1 MDQLDTILAMAMD
14 LTSARSAEDRYYR
27 LLETLRRVIPYD
39 AAAILRLE
47 ERDLVPVVAHGLAPQ
62 ALGRRFTPGEHPRL
76 DIICKASEP
85 VLFPPDTAL
94 PDPFDGLLEDTPGA
108 AAPRIH
114 ACLGCP
120 LKVGG
125 ELLGAL
131 TADAVDPGAFAELDQ
146 RFLAVVGAMAA
157 AELRTTDFIE
167 ALERTARRQ
176 GRIAQDLM
184 RDTHMRQGSQIIGV
198 SPVMQKLR
206 QEIKLVARSDLAVLV
221 TGETGTGKELVV
233 REIHA
238 ASGRSE
244 EPLLYVNCAAL
255 PETLADSELFG
266 HRRGAFTGAT
276 EDRPGK
282 FEVADGGTLFLDEIG
297 ELPLSIQPKLL
308 RALQQ
313 GEIQRVGVDRPLQV
327 DVRVLAATN
336 RDLAAEVQAG
346 RFRADLLHRLQV
358 YPITVP
364 PLRERLEDLPLL
376 AGTFCDLVR
385 RRLGIGPVRLD
396 SQAQDLLV
404 RYGWP
409 GNVRELDNVLS
420 RATLRAS
427 SRVPRGEPVTLT
439 PAHLDADLASDASH
453 ALRRPPPKDV
463 DAPLVAPGQTL
474 REATREFQRRA
485 IVRAVAEAGDN
496 WSAAARELGMQRG
509 NLHTMAARLG
519 LRS

>member
-14 LTSARSAEDRYYR
+14 LTSARSAGDRYRR
-27 LLETLRRVIPYD
+27 LLEALRRVIPYD

-47 ERDLVPVVAHGLAPQ
+47 ERDLVPVAAHGLAPQ
-62 ALGRRFTPGEHPRL
+62 ALGRRFSTGEHPRL
-76 DIICKASEP
+76 DIICKAHEL
-85 VLFPPDTAL
+85 VLFPTDTAM
-94 PDPFDGLLEDTPGA
+94 PDPFDGLLEEAPGED
-108 AAPRIH
+108 APRIH

-120 LKVGG
+120 LSVGG
-125 ELLGAL
+125 ELLGVL
-131 TADAVDPGAFAELDQ
+131 TADAVDPDAFAALDR

-157 AELRTTDFIE
+157 AEMRTTYFIE
-167 ALERTARRQ
+167 ALEQSARRQ

-184 RDTHMRQGSQIIGV
+184 RDTHLRQGSQIIGV
-198 SPVMQKLR
+198 SPVMEKLR

-255 PETLADSELFG
+255 PENLADSELFG
-266 HRRGAFTGAT
+266 HSRGAFTGAT

-297 ELPLSIQPKLL
+297 ELPPSVQPKLL

-313 GEIQRVGVDRPLQV
+313 GEIQRVGVDRPHSV

-358 YPITVP
+358 YPLAAP
-364 PLRERLEDLPLL
+364 PLRQRPEDLPLL
-376 AGTFCDLVR
+376 AGYFCDLAR

-396 SQAQDLLV
+396 SDAQELLS
-404 RYGWP
+404 RYAWP

-427 SRVPRGEPVTLT
+427 AEVPRGEPVTLT
-439 PAHLDADLASDASH
+439 RAQLDTDLLAGAALAPQPSH
-453 ALRRPPPKDV
+453 TEDPE
-463 DAPLVAPGQTL
+463 APLVAPDQTL
-474 REATREFQRRA
+474 RETTRAFQRRA
-485 IVRAVAEAGDN
+485 IERAVDEAGGN
-496 WSAAARELGMQRG
+496 WAAAARALGMQRG
-509 NLHTMAARLG
+509 NLHTMARRLG